1 LTTPATTTARRSL
14 RPRATPATPYL
25 VKVEPAPPAPLLRVF
40 VAGNPVG
47 SNHMYGNRKTF
58 DKAMHTRHLTESARL
73 WREAIA
79 VTVMPWRYAPEAQRP
94 NLSVSCIF
102 LGARADVDNL
112 LKLTLDG
119 LKDGL
124 LVDDRYV
131 LKVCAEKRPL
141 SAGTER
147 GAWIEVSELPP
158 APSVQHPQP
167 RPSRTRNKRTA

>member
-1 LTTPATTTARRSL
+1 
-14 RPRATPATPYL
+14 
-25 VKVEPAPPAPLLRVF
+25 LRVF

-124 LVDDRYV
+124 LVDDRFV

-141 SAGTER
+141 SAGTEK

-158 APSVQHPQP
+158 AQPVQHAQP

>member
-1 LTTPATTTARRSL
+1 MSNPSPATTTARRPR

-25 VKVEPAPPAPLLRVF
+25 VKVEPVPPVPLLRVF
-40 VAGNPVG
+40 VAGNPV
-47 SNHMYGNRKTF
+47 STNHMYGGRGHSSAK
-58 DKAMHTRHLTESARL
+58 HLTAEARA
-73 WREAIA
+73 WREAVSYCTMA
-79 VTVMPWRYAPEAQRP
+79 WRYAPEVPRP
-94 NLSVSCIF
+94 NLAVSCTFI
-102 LGARADVDNL
+102 GARADVDNL

-131 LKVCAEKRPL
+131 MKVCAEKRPL

-158 APSVQHPQP
+158 AQHTQP

>member
-1 LTTPATTTARRSL
+1 MTSPTTARRPR

-25 VKVEPAPPAPLLRVF
+25 IKVEPVPPAPLLRVF

-73 WREAIA
+73 WREA
-79 VTVMPWRYAPEAQRP
+79 VSYCTMPWRYAPEAQRP

-131 LKVCAEKRPL
+131 LKVCAEKRLL

-158 APSVQHPQP
+158 AQHTQP

>member
-1 LTTPATTTARRSL
+1 MSTPSPATASAKAGGSKSRR
-14 RPRATPATPYL
+14 AVPYL
-25 VKVEPAPPAPLLRVF
+25 VKVEPAPPTPLLRVF

-79 VTVMPWRYAPEAQRP
+79 VTVMPWRYPREAQRP

-141 SAGTER
+141 SAGTEK
-147 GAWIEVSELPP
+147 GVWIEVSELPP
-158 APSVQHPQP
+158 AQHTQP
-167 RPSRTRNKRTA
+167 RTSRTRNKRTA